1 MKNKKV
7 LHLITGLNVGGAEK
21 VVFDLSL
28 KMTKEKFETF
38 VIGISSLNFLEE
50 KFKEEGVNVQ
60 VLNVERDL
68 KSFFKG
74 FINLLDIIKRNDIKI
89 IHAHMTHALVMAV
102 LVKLTKSNIKIIFTS
117 HSSYV
122 GSSFREKFIFLS
134 KYFRS
139 ADIVFS
145 SAMKKKMY
153 KKNAYVIPN
162 GIDTEKYK
170 LNLKKNDVFTFLAIG
185 RLEDVKNHR
194 ILIDAAKE
202 LSKEFDFQIHIVGE
216 GVLKEEIIAEIGK
229 YKLEN
234 YVKLLGYRSDINVVC
249 NQSHVFVLPSL
260 WEGLPISLIE
270 AGASSLPSIVTP
282 VGSIP
287 DLIDEKTGYL
297 ASLNDF
303 VNEMRNVYYN
313 YEEAIF
319 KGLALQ
325 KKIESEYDLTEVFS
339 KHLKIYKEI

>member
-1 MKNKKV
+1 MKNNKV

-38 VIGISSLNFLEE
+38 VVGISKLNFLEE
-50 KFKEEGVNVQ
+50 KFKEEGINVQ
-60 VLNVERDL
+60 VLNIDRDL

-74 FINLLDIIKRNDIKI
+74 FINLLGIIKRNDIKI
-89 IHAHMTHALVMAV
+89 IHAHMTHALMIAV
-102 LVKLTKSNIKIIFTS
+102 LVKFTKPHIKIIFTS

-122 GSSFREKFIFLS
+122 GSSFREKFIYLS
-134 KYFRS
+134 KSFRN
-139 ADIVFS
+139 ADIIFS
-145 SAMKKKMY
+145 SAMKKKIY
-153 KKNAYVIPN
+153 KKNAYIIPN
-162 GIDTEKYK
+162 GIDIKKYK
-170 LNLKKNDVFTFLAIG
+170 LNLKKNDIFTFLAIG
-185 RLEDVKNHR
+185 RLEGVKNHKV
-194 ILIDAAKE
+194 LIDAATQ

-216 GVLKEEIIAEIGK
+216 GVLKEKIIADIRK
-229 YKLEN
+229 NKLEK
-234 YVKLLGYRSDINVVC
+234 YVRLLGYRSDINLIC

-270 AGASSLPSIVTP
+270 AGASSLPAIVTP

-287 DLIDEKTGYL
+287 DLIDEKSGYL

-303 VNEMRNVYYN
+303 TNAMRNVYYN
-313 YEEAIF
+313 YEEAML
-319 KGLALQ
+319 KGIALQ
-325 KKIESEYDLTEVFS
+325 KKIESEYDLTEVFL